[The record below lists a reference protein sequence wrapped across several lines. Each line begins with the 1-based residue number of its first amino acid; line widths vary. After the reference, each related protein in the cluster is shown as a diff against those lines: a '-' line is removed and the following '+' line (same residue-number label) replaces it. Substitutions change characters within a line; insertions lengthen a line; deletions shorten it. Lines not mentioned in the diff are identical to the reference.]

1 MHLDMQSNS
10 GIYMMLGEGT
20 TYSGSYKLKLN
31 TKVQVLKDYAMGQ
44 ILCTRL
50 FLVAQ
55 GHYVPTTTLYQD
67 NKSMILLAEN

>member
-44 ILCTRL
+44 ILCTRH

-55 GHYVPTTTLYQD
+55 GIMYLRQPYT
-67 NKSMILLAEN
+67 KIIRA